1 METEPELVELDQDQF
16 FLMLEDWRESNVGL
30 YNKALKA
37 AQTALDRIGQ
47 ADMLYNKALRGHQLG
62 LKVRFYW
69 SEEAQGFAIG
79 LENKGRMGFHE
90 RDNQKSQ

>member
-1 METEPELVELDQDQF
+1 MENEPELVELDQDQF
-16 FLMLEDWRESNVGL
+16 FLMLESWRETNVDM
-30 YNKALKA
+30 YNRAIKS

-47 ADMLYNKALRGHQLG
+47 ADMLYNKALRGNKLG

-79 LENKGRMGFHE
+79 FENKGRMGFKNGE
-90 RDNQKSQ
+90 